1 MVISRQEFQ
10 LLGTTSL
17 FIAAKY
23 EEVYPPEIR
32 EFVYI
37 TDDSFTNEQI
47 LKMEK
52 VILEV
57 NLFLLH
63 ITYSPIQFLGARFQH
78 FTANGK
84 LFPWKNDH
92 RDERKQGDILLFQGK
107 SVFFGLLF
115 ALSGLLLFS
124 ICASWPPSNA
134 FLFSNIIQAKL
145 Q

>member
-57 NLFLLH
+57 NLFFCTLLIH
-63 ITYSPIQFLGARFQH
+63 QF
-78 FTANGK
+78 N
-84 LFPWKNDH
+84 
-92 RDERKQGDILLFQGK
+92 
-107 SVFFGLLF
+107 S
-115 ALSGLLLFS
+115 
-124 ICASWPPSNA
+124 
-134 FLFSNIIQAKL
+134 
-145 Q
+145 